1 MRSRAVAA
9 NVRMHRP
16 GRLDAREAT
25 GSLLLVAIL
34 LALAA
39 IWIWQGGV

>member
-1 MRSRAVAA
+1 MRSRAAAA

-34 LALAA
+34 LALTA